1 MTSSASL
8 VFVHAHPDDESLF
21 GAGAARHYANAGA
34 RVTLVTCTQGQLGLD
49 QAARP
54 GEAPDHDDLATAATR
69 AGELVR
75 AAQLLGF
82 SRTIN
87 LGHLDSGMAGWPHN
101 DDPRAFVNADVEAG
115 ARVLAALFDDVGA
128 RVVVTYDEN
137 GFYGHPDHV
146 AANVLTRRAVVLSSN
161 VERLYYPVVPREV
174 LADFVEGARAL
185 DVFLPAWVIDAG
197 THVPR
202 SMVHATLDVR
212 ALAAVKQR
220 AMATHA
226 SQVDNAEL
234 VGMRADLFSLLF
246 GTEYFQRAWSRSPV
260 DDGADETDLFGGLTW
275 D

>member
-1 MTSSASL
+1 MTPTNSL

-21 GAGAARHYANAGA
+21 GAGAARHYADAGA
-34 RVTLVTCTQGQLGLD
+34 RVTLVTCTLGQLGLD
-49 QAARP
+49 QEARP
-54 GEAPDHDDLATAATR
+54 GEAPDHDDLTTAATR

-75 AAQLLGF
+75 AARLLGF

-87 LGHLDSGMAGWPHN
+87 LGYLDSGMAGWPQN
-101 DDPRAFVNADVEAG
+101 EDPRAFVNADVSSC
-115 ARVLAALFDDVGA
+115 ARVLAAVFDEVGA

-146 AANVLTRRAVVLSSN
+146 AANVVTRRAVELSAS

-185 DVFLPAWVIDAG
+185 GVYLPAWVVEAG

-202 SMVHATLDVR
+202 SLVNATLDVR

-226 SQVDNAEL
+226 SQVDNGDL
-234 VGMRADLFSLLF
+234 VEMRADLFSLLF

-260 DDGADETDLFGGLTW
+260 GEGADETDLFGGLTW

>member
-1 MTSSASL
+1 MTSSPSL

-21 GAGAARHYANAGA
+21 GAGAARHYADAGA
-34 RVTLVTCTQGQLGLD
+34 RVTLVTCTLGQLGLD
-49 QAARP
+49 QEARP

-75 AAQLLGF
+75 AARLLGF

-87 LGHLDSGMAGWPHN
+87 LGYLDSGMAGWPQN
-101 DDPRAFVNADVEAG
+101 EDPRAFVNADVSTC
-115 ARVLAALFDDVGA
+115 ARVLAAVFDEVGA

-146 AANVLTRRAVVLSSN
+146 AANVVTRRAVELSAS

-185 DVFLPAWVIDAG
+185 GVFLPAWVVEAG

-202 SMVHATLDVR
+202 SLVNATLDVR

-226 SQVDNAEL
+226 SQVDNGDL
-234 VGMRADLFSLLF
+234 VEMRADLFSLLF
-246 GTEYFQRAWSRSPV
+246 GTEYFQRAWSRSAV
-260 DDGADETDLFGGLTW
+260 GEGADETDLFGGLTW